1 MTWTQSSS
9 KLWGI
14 VATLTIFATVLGVI
28 VAGERV
34 LAWDVSFSQWVQ
46 QWNGTLPEQLYRVGD
61 VLGSTMLVIVA
72 ALAGI
77 MVAAVMRNRFVAV
90 FLIVT
95 MLIRLLA
102 TQLKPLF
109 ESPRPQAEHVRLLQ
123 HFDGSGYP
131 SGHSTTAAMVAT
143 ILVLLAWKYLENTL
157 WRWGATGLAIAIM
170 VLVGWSR
177 IWAGAHWP
185 TDVLGGW
192 SYGIALTLLAWLVTP
207 LVIRSIRADNS
218 AQSATG

>member
-61 VLGSTMLVIVA
+61 VLGSTMLAIVA

-77 MVAAVMRNRFVAV
+77 IVAALLRNRFVAV

-157 WRWGATGLAIAIM
+157 WRWGATGFTIAIM